1 MLQLNINYFTYLS
14 SVPKWLQNDPD
25 CYILFTVKDKDLM
38 GKDYMGEG
46 FLSFQHITR
55 SNCAVEMENV
65 NQIILPLTKPPEK
78 GQILF

>member
-1 MLQLNINYFTYLS
+1 
-14 SVPKWLQNDPD
+14 
-25 CYILFTVKDKDLM
+25 M

-55 SNCAVEMENV
+55 TNCAVEMENV

-78 GQILF
+78 G